1 MTHQPRWWPLFL
13 TNFLGVLND
22 NYLKTL
28 ACFIAVAWVGLKY
41 EAMLVSA
48 AAASL
53 VLPYVLLSPL
63 AGRWAVI
70 FRKIQVV
77 RVAKFVEILIMLLA
91 TAGFILENV
100 WIVMSCI
107 LFMGTQSCLFS
118 PSKYGLIRD
127 IGGQENVPFGTGNM
141 EMVSFLGMLCGTMFA
156 SFFADTLS
164 SWELGMTFLFVSGL
178 GFAGSLFIKA
188 NESPTVEDS
197 DTVRPIKYLLGSIR
211 EARKYRGLN
220 STIVALSVFWF
231 MAAIVQMTLL
241 VFCRRNLEMT
251 DFQTGIVLTL
261 AAIGTGI
268 GCFISG
274 VLSKKGNRNR
284 IVTLSGTGISILF
297 LFIFVYPVKGPVFGL
312 ILFVTGF
319 LCGLFKVPFDS
330 AIIEKVPGRA
340 LGHMLAYSNQLS
352 FLFILAGSGAF
363 ALITGFLG
371 TSFIFLFLA
380 LVMGSTTLY
389 VTFSKYL
396 CACNLRKQT

>member
-1 MTHQPRWWPLFL
+1 
-13 TNFLGVLND
+13 
-22 NYLKTL
+22 
-28 ACFIAVAWVGLKY
+28 
-41 EAMLVSA
+41 
-48 AAASL
+48 
-53 VLPYVLLSPL
+53 
-63 AGRWAVI
+63 
-70 FRKIQVV
+70 
-77 RVAKFVEILIMLLA
+77 
-91 TAGFILENV
+91 
-100 WIVMSCI
+100 
-107 LFMGTQSCLFS
+107 
-118 PSKYGLIRD
+118 
-127 IGGQENVPFGTGNM
+127 M

-164 SWELGMTFLFVSGL
+164 SWELGMTFLLVSGL

-188 NESPTVEDS
+188 KESPTVEDS

-268 GCFISG
+268 GCFVSG

-396 CACNLRKQT
+396 CACNSRKQT

>member
-1 MTHQPRWWPLFL
+1 MTRQPRWWPLFL

-141 EMVSFLGMLCGTMFA
+141 EMVSFLGML
-156 SFFADTLS
+156 
-164 SWELGMTFLFVSGL
+164 
-178 GFAGSLFIKA
+178 
-188 NESPTVEDS
+188 
-197 DTVRPIKYLLGSIR
+197 
-211 EARKYRGLN
+211 
-220 STIVALSVFWF
+220 
-231 MAAIVQMTLL
+231 
-241 VFCRRNLEMT
+241 
-251 DFQTGIVLTL
+251 
-261 AAIGTGI
+261 
-268 GCFISG
+268 
-274 VLSKKGNRNR
+274 
-284 IVTLSGTGISILF
+284 
-297 LFIFVYPVKGPVFGL
+297 
-312 ILFVTGF
+312 
-319 LCGLFKVPFDS
+319 
-330 AIIEKVPGRA
+330 
-340 LGHMLAYSNQLS
+340 
-352 FLFILAGSGAF
+352 
-363 ALITGFLG
+363 
-371 TSFIFLFLA
+371 
-380 LVMGSTTLY
+380 
-389 VTFSKYL
+389 
-396 CACNLRKQT
+396 